1 MSQPINYELAKD
13 ALSKLNTDDTI
24 SSAHGL
30 LCGFYCVKQDIEL
43 DDWLNE
49 IIVSIDLNN
58 LLEKEAT
65 MPSAAALAKTLLPL
79 FPRQGSAKDR
89 SKSAGTPFLSVLK
102 PYRMEDSEDLEQ
114 EFLFPLLGT
123 QRR

>member
-13 ALSKLNTDDTI
+13 ALQVNSILMI
-24 SSAHGL
+24 LSPLLMAL

-58 LLEKEAT
+58 LLEKEAHQV
-65 MPSAAALAKTLLPL
+65 LAEIFNNTNEQLADPTLNFWPVIAEMISLHL
-79 FPRQGSAKDR
+79 GIRQ
-89 SKSAGTPFLSVLK
+89 TL
-102 PYRMEDSEDLEQ
+102 
-114 EFLFPLLGT
+114 
-123 QRR
+123 